1 MSDFGADACDFHSD
15 YASDFCDFPGDSGSD
30 FGSEVR
36 HPRNPWPAWRGPHH
50 QPPRPRHRAGASH
63 RQGHRGKRAAASWQ
77 RKRQATA
84 HGATPRHTP
93 TNKAHSAQSGGNI
106 GTAPRVKAPYRC
118 VKIANKA
125 YRKKPPE
132 YTGSKG
138 KPRTACAMRGGGH
151 FWSFARSKSK
161 RIGCNRIYNRIK
173 GGTSLQLRDKDAHI
187 FITDKLA

>member
-1 MSDFGADACDFHSD
+1 ME
-15 YASDFCDFPGDSGSD
+15 GST
-30 FGSEVR
+30 
-36 HPRNPWPAWRGPHH
+36 PPATETAPPSRG
-50 QPPRPRHRAGASH
+50 QPPTRPQGQKGGGKLAAQAASH
-63 RQGHRGKRAAASWQ
+63 GARGN
-77 RKRQATA
+77 
-84 HGATPRHTP
+84 ATPYA
-93 TNKAHSAQSGGNI
+93 NKQGAQRAQSGGNI

-118 VKIANKA
+118 VKIANKE